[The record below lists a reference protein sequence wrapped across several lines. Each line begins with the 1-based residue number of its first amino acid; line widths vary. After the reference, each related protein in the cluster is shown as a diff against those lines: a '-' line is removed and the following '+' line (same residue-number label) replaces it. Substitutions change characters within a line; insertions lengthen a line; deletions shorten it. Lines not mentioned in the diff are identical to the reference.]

1 MTRIKLK
8 RMFVVMSIM
17 MSLLMTITVY
27 AKTSSDLQT
36 YVDND
41 EIHVFL
47 PTISGGEIVTAK
59 AQIGNLSNAEVT
71 INPVLENYQIHTTIL
86 FDNSLSIT
94 EVNRENMR
102 SVAKELIQN
111 HQSGELFSIYTI
123 DKELRELSVDSDSYE
138 ELIDLINGI
147 EYVNQETYLKNVLY
161 DAFNNASER
170 ENYYQ
175 RFIILSDGTDD
186 NVVGYTYND
195 ITRILDDKHYSVCAI
210 GSRYEYKLA
219 DLEEMFSIARAAG
232 SAYFLV
238 DKDSDVN
245 KIVSDINQSIP
256 KYVASIQIPDVA
268 KNGSSQKIK
277 ISIGT
282 AEEEY
287 MFTATADMP
296 FQEIVESS
304 DDVDKD
310 EVITG
315 ETETVNDDMETEAA
329 EPEVEKHMP
338 IGIII
343 GLIVAIAI
351 VVVMAVIIG
360 KNKKR
365 KAEKKKVIDVDSP
378 DSSDDDDDSTMLMKA
393 DDEDEEDDDTIL
405 MVDEDDSTCIV
416 KTIVLQA
423 DNKTDRFEFKC
434 ITDVTIGRK
443 SSCDVQ
449 ILGDKSVSGVHC
461 IISCDAQG
469 TPVIR
474 DNNSSN
480 GTYLNDEKLTGEK
493 ILEPG
498 DTLEIGRTRYSVQ
511 IIG

>member
-1 MTRIKLK
+1 MTRIKMK

-94 EVNRENMR
+94 EANRENMR
-102 SVAKELIQN
+102 SITKELIQS

-123 DKELRELSVDSDSYE
+123 DKELRELSVDSDLYE
-138 ELIDLINGI
+138 ELTDLIDGI

-170 ENYYQ
+170 ENFYQ

-186 NVVGYTYND
+186 NAVGYTYND

-210 GSRYEYKLA
+210 GSRYENKLA

-232 SAYFLV
+232 SVYFLV

-245 KIVSDINQSIP
+245 QIVCDINQSIP

-296 FQEIVESS
+296 FQEIVDSS
-304 DDVDKD
+304 DDADKD
-310 EVITG
+310 EVITD
-315 ETETVNDDMETEAA
+315 ETKTVNDDMENEVN
-329 EPEVEKHMP
+329 EPEVEEHMP
-338 IGIII
+338 IVIII
-343 GLIVAIAI
+343 GLIIAIAI
-351 VVVMAVIIG
+351 VVVVAVVNG
-360 KNKKR
+360 KNKRK
-365 KAEKKKVIDVDSP
+365 KAEKKMVNDVDSP
-378 DSSDDDDDSTMLMKA
+378 DSSDDDDDSTMLMRA
-393 DDEDEEDDDTIL
+393 DDEEDDDTIL
-405 MVDEDDSTCIV
+405 MADEDDSTCIV

-423 DNKTDRFEFKC
+423 DNKIDRFEFKC
-434 ITDVTIGRK
+434 VTDVTIGRK

-469 TPVIR
+469 NPVIR

-493 ILEPG
+493 ILELG